1 VPTLNAA
8 ATLRCTLE
16 SLRTLVD
23 TNCRVIVVDGGS
35 VDATLGIAEA
45 FPCTTLATAGSMYEA
60 LNAGFAR
67 AESEWLTWINGDD
80 LLYADSTLLRL
91 SKAGASDD
99 VLYGPVDFI
108 DSSGRFIHCWQS
120 APPHDLLTLY
130 KAGYSPLLQQG
141 TLFRSTVFNTL
152 GGFNTTYSLVADA
165 DYWWRGLEHGLSFRH
180 ARFSTVAA
188 FRMHEKQLSQTF
200 PEQMKVEHH
209 RMWQAHA
216 ATGATW
222 QSRSAFVR
230 WRLAN
235 IRNYAVR
242 ILRRTNLVGAPG
254 FARSYEVPRT
264 KVASSRKGSGRHI
277 PGS

>member
-1 VPTLNAA
+1 MPAHGGRADAERSGHAQVHA
-8 ATLRCTLE
+8 
-16 SLRTLVD
+16 
-23 TNCRVIVVDGGS
+23 RVIIVDGGS

-45 FPCTTLATAGSMYEA
+45 FPCTMLATAGSMYDA
-60 LNAGFAR
+60 LNAGFTH
-67 AESEWLTWINGDD
+67 AESEWLTWINADD

-108 DSSGRFIHCWQS
+108 DASGRFIHCWQS
-120 APPHDLLTLY
+120 APPDDLLSLY

-141 TLFRSTVFNTL
+141 TLFRSAVFNTL

-165 DYWWRGLEHGLSFRH
+165 DYWWRGLEHGLSFRLTRH
-180 ARFSTVAA
+180 STVAA
-188 FRMHEKQLSQTF
+188 FRMHGKQLSQTF
-200 PEQMKVEHH
+200 PEKMKADHR
-209 RMWQAHA
+209 RMWRAHA

-222 QSRSAFVR
+222 QSRYAFMR

-235 IRNYAVR
+235 AGNYAVR
-242 ILRRTNLVGAPG
+242 FLRRANLVGAPG
-254 FARSYEVPRT
+254 CARSYDVPRT
-264 KVASSRKGSGRHI
+264 EVESSGNSSARHS